1 MVIENSVKK
10 SGLLLLMICTVLAL
24 FAPNVQAANSY
35 TYEQKKAKD
44 GTVLHVISTDPSNIQ
59 FKLLNG
65 KSTLANSGYYGING
79 GYFTF
84 GKKDETLH
92 IAVMDDKTVT
102 GKGQW
107 VPNSGGYNGISTGK
121 KGGGTI
127 VWDGKTDTLSLQ
139 DVHGMG
145 DIKVSNRNNYWA
157 QGGVS
162 MTLNDDEKW
171 KKIAN
176 DEGIAGMTQKKERTA
191 MLFESGSKDSK
202 IKLIVTNNEIT
213 ASAFRAAIKEKYGS
227 GAKAIFLDGSDS
239 SQLKCKEATIEGN
252 EKRNLQQIIVLKNT
266 K

>member
-1 MVIENSVKK
+1 MVIENSLKK
-10 SGLLLLMICTVLAL
+10 SCLLLLMICTVLAL

-35 TYEQKKAKD
+35 TYKKQKAAN

-59 FKLLNG
+59 FKLLNE
-65 KSTLANSGYYGING
+65 KSTLAESGYYGING

-92 IAVMDDKTVT
+92 IAVMNDKTVT

-162 MTLNDDEKW
+162 MSLNDDKNW

-191 MLFESGSKDSK
+191 MLFTGGSK
-202 IKLIVTNNEIT
+202 IYLIVTNDQIT
-213 ASAFRAAIKEKYGS
+213 ASDFRDAIKDKYGS
-227 GAKAIFLDGSDS
+227 GAKAIFLDGSYS
-239 SQLKCKEATIEGN
+239 SQLNCKEETIEGKK
-252 EKRNLQQIIVLKNT
+252 KRNLQQIIVLKNT